1 MASSLNFGV
10 VGLGMG
16 MHHCKALQTAKGAAL
31 VAVCDTDEARLNRAA
46 KQFGCRGYARYAD
59 LLRDP
64 SVDAVCVVTES
75 GKHAKMAM
83 QAARAGKHLI
93 VEKPVDVRPA
103 AVTELESVVKAAG
116 VKCGCVFQYRM
127 DNCNR
132 MLKAAIEKGKMGN
145 LIGVHA
151 HLPWFRAQSYYDG
164 PHGAWRGTWRWD
176 GGGSLM
182 NQGIHTLDLA
192 IFLAGPVHSV
202 AGFYGVYNHRIQAE
216 DQVVA
221 VLQFANG
228 ALGTLYTTTCAV
240 PEGAQRVYIYGT
252 RGSFSRHGD
261 TLEFCEMGTPRER
274 KRMMDLFGGKS
285 GKDAAS
291 SDPMAVSADG
301 HLLIIEDLVK
311 AVQKDREPVI
321 PLAAAR
327 HAVDVACAVYR
338 SGKTGRVVKIS
349 EAQ

>member
-1 MASSLNFGV
+1 MAKTLNFAV

-16 MHHCKALQTAKGAAL
+16 MHHCKAIQQAKGAAL
-31 VAVCDTDEARLNRAA
+31 TAVCDTDEARRETGVR
-46 KQFGCRGYARYAD
+46 QFDCKGYARYAD
-59 LLRDP
+59 LLRDTD
-64 SVDAVCVVTES
+64 VDAVCVVTES
-75 GKHAKMAM
+75 GKHAKMGI

-93 VEKPVDVRPA
+93 MEKPVDVRPA
-103 AVTELESVVKAAG
+103 AITELEETVRETG
-116 VKCGCVFQYRM
+116 VKCGCIFQYRM

-132 MLKAAIEKGKMGN
+132 MLKRAIEKGKMGN

-151 HLPWFRAQSYYDG
+151 HLPWFRAASYYDG

-192 IFLAGPVHSV
+192 IFLGGPVHSV
-202 AGFYGVYNHRIQAE
+202 AGFYGVYNHQIQSE
-216 DQVVA
+216 DQTVA

-228 ALGTLYTTTCAV
+228 ALGTLYTTTCAL
-240 PEGAQRVYIYGT
+240 PEGAQHIYLYGT
-252 RGSFSRHGD
+252 KGSFSRRGN

-274 KRMMDLFGGKS
+274 ARMMELFGGKE

-301 HLLIIEDLVK
+301 HLQIIEDLVK
-311 AVQKDREPVI
+311 AVRNDREPVI

-327 HAVDVACAVYR
+327 HAVDVARAIYR
-338 SGKTGRVVKIS
+338 SGKTGRVVKIG
-349 EAQ
+349 E